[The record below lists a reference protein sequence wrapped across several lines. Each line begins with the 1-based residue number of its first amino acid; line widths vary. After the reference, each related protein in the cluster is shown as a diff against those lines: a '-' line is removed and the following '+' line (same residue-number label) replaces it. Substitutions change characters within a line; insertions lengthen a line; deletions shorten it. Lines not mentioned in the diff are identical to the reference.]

1 MKIVK
6 HEVINMALL
15 PSHNH
20 VNIFGEHRIAA
31 YNLKEISFKL
41 VKDLVKETTEYLH
54 ESNN

>member
-1 MKIVK
+1 MKIVRY
-6 HEVINMALL
+6 EVINMSLL

-20 VNIFGEHRIAA
+20 VNKFGEHRIVT

-54 ESNN
+54 ENKD